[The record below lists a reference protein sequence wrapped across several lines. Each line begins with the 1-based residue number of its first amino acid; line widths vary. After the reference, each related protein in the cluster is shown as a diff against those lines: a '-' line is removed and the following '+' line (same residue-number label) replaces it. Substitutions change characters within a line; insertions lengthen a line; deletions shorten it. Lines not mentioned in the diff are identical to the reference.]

1 MNAFTSS
8 GAWRT
13 ACPDWAARL
22 MAGESLVP
30 DLPLFAAERDKALRI
45 FDRLRLPDVIGQPP
59 MAEAAGPW
67 IRDIVAALFG
77 SYDAEVNRRMIQEIF
92 LLVPKKNGKSS
103 YAAAIMVTAM
113 IVNRR
118 PNAEFLLIAP
128 TMEIAG
134 ISYKQA
140 EGIIKA
146 DPELLKLFHLREHLK
161 TIVHRAS
168 GAELKIKAAD
178 TDVITG
184 SKSTGILIDETH
196 VFAKK
201 SNAADIFVEIRGALA
216 ARPDGFLIQITTQS
230 KTPPS
235 GVFKAELE
243 IARDVRDGA
252 LSLPRLPVLYELPD
266 DVAQGDGWKNP
277 AVWPRV
283 NPNLGRSVDIQF
295 LQNALVTAERTGKD
309 ALALLASQHFNVEIG
324 MALRADRW
332 IGAEYWLAAT
342 SPDLVE
348 LDDLLARSEVAVVGI
363 DGGGLDDLMGLAV
376 LGRDRETQDWLLWA
390 HAWAHPEVYERR
402 KEIIPLLEG
411 FEAAGE
417 LTRCERPTQDVVEAA
432 QLVARVRDAG
442 LLPEAA
448 GVGLDP
454 QGVAALV
461 DALAERDITG
471 DQVVGVPQGYRISAA
486 IWGTERKLADGTLK
500 HGGQDLM
507 AWAVGNAKVEQRGNA
522 VLITKQA
529 AGKAKIDPLM
539 AAFNA
544 VALMSR
550 NPQARV
556 APEIIFL

>member
-30 DLPLFAAERDKALRI
+30 DLPLFPAERDKALRI

-77 SYDAEVNRRMIQEIF
+77 SYDAEMNRRMIQEIF

>member
-30 DLPLFAAERDKALRI
+30 DLPLFPAERDKALRI

-77 SYDAEVNRRMIQEIF
+77 SYDAEMNRRMIQEIF

-332 IGAEYWLAAT
+332 IGSEYWLAAT